1 MKVPFFTKKKT
12 TDHPVAAHAAISPLL
27 PEAPRKLVWLDFLW
41 LVVLAVLAFLPPLF
55 EWKKQV
61 ILGAIG
67 IVQVFEPVIFNKW
80 GQQRGRFILVFTKSL
95 LATLLV
101 GNSGGIPIDSRYYLI
116 YLVPVVSASV
126 HYEIW
131 GTLLWTAGN
140 VAAYLCFLPSALE
153 DYELTTGATTEL
165 VFRNLTFFLAAILIN
180 RFVMENRRQML
191 RYQKLAETLAETN
204 RQLAQVQEEARRSER
219 LAALGQLTAGLAH
232 EIRNPLG
239 VIKGS
244 AEMLSKKMRQA
255 DPVAAELTGYISS
268 EVNRLNGLVSRFLHF
283 ARPLKIEPQLHDL
296 QPVVEQS
303 LRNVERLNQNSRVKV
318 TLHFPAAFPKALLD
332 AGACEQVF
340 TNLFSNAYE
349 AMPEGGEL
357 TVTARSTTV
366 DDRRGVEIKV
376 ADSGPGIPEE
386 LREQIFN
393 PFFTTK
399 KEGVGLGLSIVSK
412 IVDDHHGS
420 IRVKSEEGKGTCF
433 VIFFPS
439 EP

>member
-1 MKVPFFTKKKT
+1 MKIPFFTIAT
-12 TDHPVAAHAAISPLL
+12 VADGQAGANAALSPLL
-27 PEAPRKLVWLDFLW
+27 PESPRKLVWLDFLW
-41 LVVLAVLAFLPPLF
+41 LVVLVVLAFLPPLF

-67 IVQVFEPVIFNKW
+67 IIQVLEPVIFNKW
-80 GQQRGRFILVFTKSL
+80 GQRRGRFILVFSKSL

-101 GNSGGIPIDSRYYLI
+101 GNSGSVPIDSRYYLI
-116 YLVPVVSASV
+116 YLVPVVSAAV

-131 GTLLWTAGN
+131 GTLLWTTGN

-191 RYQKLAETLAETN
+191 RYQMLAETLAETN

-244 AEMLSKKMRQA
+244 AEMLSKKIGPS

-283 ARPLKIEPQLHDL
+283 ARPLKIEPQLREL
-296 QPVVEQS
+296 PPIVEQS
-303 LRNVERLNQNSRVKV
+303 LRNVERLNQGSLVKV
-318 TLHFPAAFPKALLD
+318 TLNFPAALPKVLLD
-332 AGACEQVF
+332 AGACDQVF
-340 TNLFSNAYE
+340 TNLFSNAFE

-357 TVTARSTTV
+357 KVTAQSSAL

-412 IVDDHHGS
+412 IVDDHHGY
-420 IRVKSEEGKGTCF
+420 IRVKSEEGKGACF
-433 VIFFPS
+433 VLFLPS
-439 EP
+439 ES